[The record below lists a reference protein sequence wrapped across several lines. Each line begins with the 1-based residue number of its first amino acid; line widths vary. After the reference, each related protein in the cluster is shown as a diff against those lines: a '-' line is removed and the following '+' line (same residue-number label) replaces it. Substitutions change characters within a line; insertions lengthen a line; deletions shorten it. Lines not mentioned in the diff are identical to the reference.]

1 MTSAI
6 VRKYARAL
14 ADVALEQDESEQ
26 ILADLETFRDL
37 YLDQAELRN
46 ILRSPALPLEIK
58 RNVLR
63 EILARLGS
71 RDSVRNFLSLLLDR
85 NRLDQIDD
93 LLTAYQAALD
103 QAAGIVPVSVS
114 STGPL
119 DEAVRRRLRKVM
131 ANLLKRKVRL
141 AYETDPE
148 LIGGIRIQ
156 VGSTVYDGTI
166 RTRLEEIGRQL
177 AVSE

>member
-1 MTSAI
+1 MGTCGSI
-6 VRKYARAL
+6 
-14 ADVALEQDESEQ
+14 
-26 ILADLETFRDL
+26 
-37 YLDQAELRN
+37 
-46 ILRSPALPLEIK
+46 
-58 RNVLR
+58 
-63 EILARLGS
+63 LGS